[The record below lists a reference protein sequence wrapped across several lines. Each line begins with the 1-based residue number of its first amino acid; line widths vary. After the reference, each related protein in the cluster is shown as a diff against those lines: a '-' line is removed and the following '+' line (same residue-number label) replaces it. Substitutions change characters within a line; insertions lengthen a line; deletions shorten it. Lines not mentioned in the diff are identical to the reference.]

1 MKRLIVKACGN
12 SPLEDIRASI
22 EARLPYA
29 QFHESLRSFRILIFE
44 IPDENIDQ
52 VKGDVNDC
60 GHKCSWDKTVELD
73 PVEEEV
79 IIEDIETEISSEASQ
94 DTTWATSSGGQ
105 YRWIRVVQW
114 NGQPV
119 FEYSFNQS
127 TWFKPGNL
135 ITGGAS
141 YIHYFRQNDSSNTG
155 YPLRFSTTPDG
166 IWNGGVEYTGGNFNA
181 GNYAPGTSSHQSNFS
196 WQGPPNQST
205 YHAPVLYPYCPTQP
219 RMWRTNDSPTR
230 YGSFQ
235 YAKNAWHLD
244 IISKKNRS
252 ALNNQFTYT
261 HTGAGVDLY
270 IIDTGVRGASRPTG
284 STAALHPELYDP
296 NNRNLT
302 TIVPD
307 QGLYR
312 VMELP
317 HFSGL
322 GGTNEDDNGHGTN
335 CAILASGWR
344 YGVAK
349 DVRIYALKVFG
360 SNNSGSLS
368 DIASAYQAVIDHND
382 PNSSYYKGNNRPA
395 IINASLGVNTPSG
408 SYPFIDLNDS
418 GTDFPYYEQEML
430 DEMESIVCRSNN
442 IIICRSA
449 GNGFYSTSDTF
460 LGPLQAKFQ
469 AGKRTGGPRDLR
481 FNNEDYDQPKIVV
494 GATQYN
500 DRFADFSNYGNSVD
514 VYAPGQTLAVPD
526 YEWSAN
532 TSYGSGSS
540 TYDYIAGTSYAT
552 PIVSGII
559 ATWLEY
565 NNYDL
570 TTSNLPQKAKD
581 WIRTANPGHRVSGGS
596 IDYPINGMNERELI
610 SNPFSSTNGSS
621 QLVVKFNPADSSIF
635 LGNVGSKVQIRT
647 PLPPEPATLVGNIN
661 LTSALMQ
668 WYGIVGE
675 DSLNNSVTVDLGSSN
690 VFTSTNV
697 DVGGNGPFSMGIITG
712 THQETDGP
720 HFGSVSLQTRTDA
733 QESNSTG
740 TSVSTG
746 LPVDAGYYDPIAKT
760 FTPPDYNGAIFP
772 FVEKTF
778 TWAQAQGTLSQS
790 PIAHGSVVNINLG
803 YSSAVTSG
811 GETVDVGPWI
821 ISGDSLIGTNLTFN
835 TSTGYLQSSAS
846 SSYFQDTSFNV
857 TVTDTSTGNAQTYSF
872 TLAAS
877 GVNNIRSF
885 TGSSPAVPGNL
896 RFTNQCASELD
907 KYWKMTPAIDANW
920 TLAFTFTSQ
929 HTSDVSVQNGTKR
942 LGNIAYIFDPASAQ
956 HDDTSKRFVF
966 TSQNQQPTQWTDQTP
981 PPKINYTI
989 PMNSAQMRD
998 QSVNKKFFPIL
1009 SPYPIWTKGSR
1020 PGSMNYT
1027 LTYLNPTV
1035 YISPGRPFA
1044 LLDNGQIFPRF
1055 FDEVDEETVPAETAS
1070 GTGLAEIDHYDFLN
1084 SNAITDSVY
1093 LETSREFVKDKRPRT
1108 GLLYPRGNT
1117 YRPDQN

>member
-1 MKRLIVKACGN
+1 MKRLIVKACGS

-52 VKGDVNDC
+52 VKGDVNNC

-79 IIEDIETEISSEASQ
+79 IIEDVETEVSSEASQ

-127 TWFKPGNL
+127 TWYKPGNL

-141 YIHYFRQNDSSNTG
+141 YTHYFKQTDSSNTG

-196 WQGPPNQST
+196 WHGPPNQST
-205 YHAPVLYPYCPTQP
+205 YHAPVLYPYCPNQP
-219 RMWRTNDSPTR
+219 RMWRTSDSPTR
-230 YGSFQ
+230 YGRFQ

-244 IISKKNRS
+244 LISKRNRS

-312 VMELP
+312 VMELS

-322 GGTNEDDNGHGTN
+322 GGTNEDDNGHGTA

-360 SNNSGSLS
+360 SNNTGSLS

-382 PNSSYYKGNNRPA
+382 SSSAYYKGNNRPA

-408 SYPFIDLNDS
+408 SYPIIELNDV
-418 GTDFPYYEQEML
+418 GTDYPYNEQEIL
-430 DEMESIVCRSNN
+430 DEIESTVCRQNN

-449 GNGFYSTSDTF
+449 GNGFYSASDTF

-469 AGKRTGGPRDLR
+469 AGKRTGGPIDLR
-481 FNNEDYDQPKIVV
+481 FNYNDYDQPKIVV
-494 GATQYN
+494 GATQYG
-500 DRFADFSNYGNSVD
+500 DVFADFSNYGNSVD
-514 VYAPGQTLAVPD
+514 VYAPGQLLAVPD

-532 TSYGSGSS
+532 TGYGSSSS
-540 TYDYIAGTSYAT
+540 TYDYIQGTSYST
-552 PIVSGII
+552 PIVAGII
-559 ATWLEY
+559 AAWLEY

-581 WIRTANPGHRVSGGS
+581 WIRAANPGHRTSGGS
-596 IDYPINGMNERELI
+596 IDYPINGMDERELI

-621 QLVVKFNPADSSIF
+621 QIVVKFNPADSAHF
-635 LGNVGSKVQIRT
+635 LGNVGKKVQIRT

-720 HFGSVSLQTRTDA
+720 HFGSVSLETRTDA
-733 QESNSTG
+733 QESNNTG

-746 LPVDAGYYDPIAKT
+746 LPVDAGYYNPTTKT
-760 FTPPDYNGAIFP
+760 FTPSDYNGAIFP

-790 PIAHGSVVNINLG
+790 PIANGSVININLG

-811 GETVDVGPWI
+811 GETVDTGPWT
-821 ISGDSLIGTNLTFN
+821 ISGDSLISTNITFN

-846 SSYFQDTSFNV
+846 NSYFQDTSFTV
-857 TVTDTSTGNAQTYSF
+857 TVTDTSTGAAQTYNF
-872 TLAAS
+872 ILTAS

-885 TGSSPAVPGNL
+885 TGSSPAIPGNF

-920 TLAFTFTSQ
+920 TLAFQFTSQ
-929 HTSDVSVQNGTKR
+929 HTSDVSSQNGTKR
-942 LGNIAYIFDPASAQ
+942 YGNFAYTFSPASAQ
-956 HDDTSKRFVF
+956 HDDASKRFVY
-966 TSQNQQPTQWTDQTP
+966 TSQNQVPAQWTDQTP
-981 PPKINYTI
+981 PPTLNYTI
-989 PMNSAQMRD
+989 LMTSADMRD

-1009 SPYPIWTKGSR
+1009 SPYPIWTMGYR

-1027 LTYLNPTV
+1027 QTNLDPVV

-1055 FDEVDEETVPAETAS
+1055 FDEVDEETVPAETSS
-1070 GTGLAEIDHYDFLN
+1070 GTGFGEVNHYDFLN
-1084 SNAITDSVY
+1084 STAITDTVY
-1093 LETSREFVKDKRPRT
+1093 IQTSREFYKDKRPRT